1 MVRLVLRPRV
11 ALFLQVMIDR
21 TCRVRDVTEGRTGV
35 ALASSISCAIKA
47 KLGRY
52 YWAGKYL
59 GRILS
64 WL

>member
-1 MVRLVLRPRV
+1 M

-47 KLGRY
+47 KVGKVGRY
-52 YWAGKYL
+52 YWAGKSQ